1 MKVRD
6 LDEMFEESINDNYCV
21 LNELNISTEES
32 GLPYKI
38 MVGGSDRAPGH
49 RTRIKILGLS
59 GNLTCYSKEERNGE
73 IKAHWL
79 PDKATAN
86 KLMKRKEIKIYEQ
99 ICIDGYYIMSQLG
112 ASSKKE
118 DQELLK
124 KEMVKIINN
133 ILEE

>member
-59 GNLTCYSKEERNGE
+59 GNLTCYSK
-73 IKAHWL
+73 
-79 PDKATAN
+79 
-86 KLMKRKEIKIYEQ
+86 KRKGMEK
-99 ICIDGYYIMSQLG
+99 
-112 ASSKKE
+112 
-118 DQELLK
+118 
-124 KEMVKIINN
+124 
-133 ILEE
+133 

>member
-6 LDEMFEESINDNYCV
+6 IDEMFEEGINDNYCV
-21 LNELNISTEES
+21 LNELNISTEEY